1 MLNRKSGIKLFLV
14 ICLFLIIAG
23 CFFLP
28 KEKLN
33 AKPELLPPPE
43 DRITYAEVFR
53 GPIEQMIR
61 RSAAAE
67 PVQENSL
74 YFRQNGRVKDILI
87 QYGQEVKA
95 GDVLIIL
102 EGEDIEYSMKKQELN
117 LEKAM
122 VLLKDTR
129 IKAELDI
136 YTRLDVKIK
145 EIDYEL
151 AKLEFDRLNKQYEN
165 LKLTAPFN
173 GRITSLRCKEGDY
186 VKAYEE
192 IARITN
198 PYVLHLI
205 VDIGSSSLNDFRP
218 GTPLRFEFY
227 KDSWIPGKV
236 VRVPSFGDKL
246 PDGRE
251 DRRIF
256 IELSK
261 PDITL
266 EYGAL
271 YPVQI
276 IVKSKDNALQVAK
289 TGVRFY
295 FGEQTARL
303 KDPST
308 GAITEAKLV
317 LGIEGE
323 TTWEILSGLK
333 EGDKVISK

>member
-1 MLNRKSGIKLFLV
+1 MLNKKSSFKLSLAIYLFLS
-14 ICLFLIIAG
+14 ITG

-43 DRITYAEVFR
+43 DSIAYTEVFR

-67 PVQENSL
+67 PVQENCL
-74 YFRQNGRVKDILI
+74 YFKQNGRVKNILI
-87 QYGQEVKA
+87 QYGQEVRA
-95 GDVLIIL
+95 GDVLISL

-117 LEKAM
+117 LEKAEA
-122 VLLKDTR
+122 LLKDTR

-136 YTRLDVKIK
+136 YTPLDVKIK

-151 AKLEFDRLNKQYEN
+151 VKLEYDRLNKQYEN

-173 GRITSLRCKEGDY
+173 GKITSLRCKEGDY
-186 VKAYEE
+186 VNAYEE

-198 PYVLHLI
+198 PYILHLV

-218 GTPLRFEFY
+218 GAPLRLEFE
-227 KDSWIPGKV
+227 KDNWIPGKV

-271 YPVQI
+271 YPAQI
-276 IVKSKDNALQVAK
+276 IVKSKDEALQVAK

-323 TTWEILSGLK
+323 TTWEILSGLQ